1 LNLQEKKYNNV
12 VVFDSNFILL
22 PYQFKIDYLNDIY
35 LNLEGRTRFY
45 IFKQSLDEIEAKIRR
60 EPKTRK
66 LKRQYKGAM
75 AYLDKNE
82 KIYPIYFINEIK
94 DEKETTDDFL
104 LKWCLRF
111 KKEYKKVFLATNDAD
126 LRKKAKNSNINL
138 IFLRQEKYLVIEL
151 S

>member
-1 LNLQEKKYNNV
+1 MSLKNKEINV
-12 VVFDSNFILL
+12 VVLDSNFILL

-35 LNLEGRTRFY
+35 LNLEGKTRFY

-66 LKRQYKGAM
+66 LKRQYKGGM
-75 AYLDKNE
+75 KYLDKNE

-94 DEKETTDDFL
+94 SKNETTDEFL
-104 LKWCLRF
+104 LKWCIEF
-111 KKEYKKVFLATNDAD
+111 KQEYKKVYLATNDSE
-126 LRKKAKNSNINL
+126 LRKKAKNSNVNI
-138 IFLRQEKYLVIEL
+138 IFLRQKKYLVIER

>member
-1 LNLQEKKYNNV
+1 MSLKKKDDNI

-35 LNLEGRTRFY
+35 LNLEGKTRFY

-66 LKRQYKGAM
+66 LKRQYKGGM

-82 KIYPIYFINEIK
+82 KIYPLYFIKEIK
-94 DEKETTDDFL
+94 ENNETTDEFL
-104 LKWCLRF
+104 LKWCRKF
-111 KKEYKKVFLATNDAD
+111 KKEYKKVYLATNDSE
-126 LRKKAKNSNINL
+126 LRKKAKNSNVNI
-138 IFLRQEKYLVIEL
+138 IFLRQQKFLVIER

>member
-1 LNLQEKKYNNV
+1 MNQQKKDNNI

-35 LNLEGRTRFY
+35 LDLEGKTRFY

-66 LKRQYKGAM
+66 LRRQYKGGM

-82 KIYPIYFINEIK
+82 KVYPIYFINEIK
-94 DEKETTDDFL
+94 DQNETTDEFL
-104 LKWCLRF
+104 LRWCKKF
-111 KKEYKKVFLATNDAD
+111 KKEYKRVFLATNDSE
-126 LRKKAKNSNINL
+126 LRKKAKSSNINL
-138 IFLRQEKYLVIEL
+138 IFLRQEKYLLIER

>member
-1 LNLQEKKYNNV
+1 MSLKKKNDNI

-35 LNLEGRTRFY
+35 LNLEGKTRFY

-60 EPKTRK
+60 DPKTRK
-66 LKRQYKGAM
+66 LKRQYKGGM

-82 KIYPIYFINEIK
+82 KIYPLYFIKEIK
-94 DEKETTDDFL
+94 ENNETTDEFL
-104 LKWCLRF
+104 LKWCRKF
-111 KKEYKKVFLATNDAD
+111 KKEYKKVYLATNDSE
-126 LRKKAKNSNINL
+126 LRKKAKNSNVNI
-138 IFLRQEKYLVIEL
+138 IFLRQQKFLVIER

>member
-1 LNLQEKKYNNV
+1 MSSQKKKEDNV

-22 PYQFKIDYLNDIY
+22 PFQFKIDYLSDIY
-35 LNLEGRTRFY
+35 LHLEGRTRFY

-82 KIYPIYFINEIK
+82 RIYPIYFIDEIK

-104 LKWCLRF
+104 LKWCIRF
-111 KKEYKKVFLATNDAD
+111 KNDYKKVFLATNDAQF
-126 LRKKAKNSNINL
+126 RKKAKNSHLNL
-138 IFLRQEKYLVIEL
+138 IFLRQKKYLVIE
-151 S
+151 

>member
-1 LNLQEKKYNNV
+1 LSLKKKDDNI

-35 LNLEGRTRFY
+35 LNLEGKTRFY

-66 LKRQYKGAM
+66 LKRQFKGGM

-82 KIYPIYFINEIK
+82 KIYPLYFIKEIK
-94 DEKETTDDFL
+94 EKNETTDEFL
-104 LKWCLRF
+104 LKWCRKF
-111 KKEYKKVFLATNDAD
+111 KKEYKKVYLATNDSE
-126 LRKKAKNSNINL
+126 LRKKAKNSNVNI
-138 IFLRQEKYLVIEL
+138 IFLRQQKFLVIER